1 MRRLVT
7 VTALVSLLLAPQAAA
22 AQSTEPMA
30 GYGAGQTTTRSYP
43 PTDAVLANQERGFYH
58 HTETHYRADGSGY
71 APLDL
76 ATLRDFRTQENVT
89 QILRVF
95 YLEKFAG
102 QDQLDPAYLAL
113 VRADLRTVRA
123 AGLKAIVRFAYA
135 QPPGWPPTIPYGD
148 APVARVLKHI
158 TQLTPVLRENADVI
172 AVVQSGFVGL
182 WGEGYYTDH
191 FADPQ
196 DPSIVTDQN
205 WADRRAVIMALLK
218 ALPANRM
225 IQVRTPYMKQ
235 RMLGVPTGAEGGLTA
250 EQAYDGSPVA
260 RVGHHNDC
268 FLASPDD
275 FGTYLSDPI
284 ELDKDFVAQDTN
296 YVPEGGETCAVNPP
310 RSEWDS
316 AAAEMARLHFS
327 YLNTDYNQDVLD
339 SWGDNITI
347 AKQKLGYRFALEQG
361 TFTDATGPRGTVE
374 VDLRISNDGWA
385 APYNPRQVQLIF
397 QGDRGSYRVTLPAD
411 PRLWGA
417 GTTTTL
423 DRQVCAPA
431 EPGRYRLLLNLA
443 DPAPRLQSQDSLP
456 GSTETY
462 NSAYAIQFANAGT
475 WQAATGYNDLG
486 HTLTVDAQQRGSSCG
501 NLPKPELIG

>member
-1 MRRLVT
+1 MRRFVT
-7 VTALVSLLLAPQAAA
+7 MIALVSLVFAPQAAA
-22 AQSTEPMA
+22 AAHGTGPV
-30 GYGAGQTTTRSYP
+30 TTRDYA
-43 PTDAVLANQERGFYH
+43 PTDAVIPNQERGFYH

-71 APLDL
+71 VPLNV
-76 ATLRDFRTQENVT
+76 ATLRDFRTQQNIT

-102 QDQLDPAYLAL
+102 QDQLDKAYLDL
-113 VRADLRTVRA
+113 VRADFRTIRA
-123 AGLKAIVRFAYA
+123 AGVKAIVRFAYA

-148 APVARVLKHI
+148 APLARVQKHI
-158 TQLTPVLRENADVI
+158 AQLTPILRENADVI

-182 WGEGYYTDH
+182 WGEGYYTDY

-196 DPSIVTDQN
+196 DPSQVSDQN

-218 ALPANRM
+218 ALPKDRM

-250 EQAYDGSPVA
+250 EQAYDGSPLA

-284 ELDKDFVAQDTN
+284 ELDKEFVAQDTK
-296 YVPEGGETCAVNPP
+296 YVPEGGETCAVNSP
-310 RSEWDS
+310 RSDWPS
-316 AAAEMARLHFS
+316 ASEEMARLHFS
-327 YLNTDYNQDVLD
+327 FLNTDYHPDVLA

-347 AKQKLGYRFALEQG
+347 AKQRLGYRFALEQS
-361 TFTDATGPRGTVE
+361 TVTNTTRPRGTVD
-374 VDLRISNDGWA
+374 VGLTIRNDGWA

-397 QGDRGSYRVTLPAD
+397 QGDKHSYRVNLPAD
-411 PRLWGA
+411 PRRWPA

-423 DRQVCAPA
+423 DKQVCAPA
-431 EPGRYRLLLNLA
+431 VPGTYRLLLNIA
-443 DPAPRLQSQDSLP
+443 DRAPQLQSQDRLP
-456 GSTETY
+456 GSTQTY
-462 NSAYAIQFANAGT
+462 NSAYAIQLANAGT

-486 HTLTVDAQQRGSSCG
+486 QTVTVTSEHDAAGACG
-501 NLPKPELIG
+501 QLPEPELIR

>member
-7 VTALVSLLLAPQAAA
+7 LIALVSLLLAPQAAA
-22 AQSTEPMA
+22 AKSTEPMA
-30 GYGAGQTTTRSYP
+30 GYGAGSSTARSYP

-71 APLDL
+71 VPLDL

-102 QDQLDPAYLAL
+102 QDQLDPAYLEL

-296 YVPEGGETCAVNPP
+296 YLPEGGETCAVNPP

-347 AKQKLGYRFALEQG
+347 AKQKLGYRFALDQG
-361 TFTDATGPRGTVE
+361 TFTDATRPRGTVD
-374 VDLRISNDGWA
+374 VDLKIRNDGWA

-397 QGDRGSYRVTLPAD
+397 QGDKNSYRVTLPAD
-411 PRLWGA
+411 PRRWGA

-443 DPAPRLQSQDSLP
+443 DPAPRLQSQDPLP

-462 NSAYAIQFANAGT
+462 NSAYAIQLANAGT

-486 HTLTVDAQQRGSSCG
+486 HTLTVTAQHRGGSCG
-501 NLPKPELIG
+501 TLPTPQLIR